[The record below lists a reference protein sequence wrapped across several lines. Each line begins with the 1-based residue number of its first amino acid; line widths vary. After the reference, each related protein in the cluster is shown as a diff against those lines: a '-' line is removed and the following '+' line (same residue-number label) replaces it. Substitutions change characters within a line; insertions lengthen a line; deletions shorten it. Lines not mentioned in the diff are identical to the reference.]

1 MTNTRRD
8 HRSFWTSRLIE
19 SRDPAGNIQASQ
31 TVNTSLGWIDTFDGS
46 DNPSWRQNI
55 RDQVSA
61 TTNYDGTKTTIKSV
75 PFIDSLVVFQSGSS
89 TAVVGNPENCFPGIP
104 VPGAPLGVISSV
116 SDRAYSDLIK
126 KAKAQLS
133 SFESG
138 QDLGEIKETIQSILH
153 PMKSLRDHTLS
164 YFSSVKKLK
173 SRYKKAS
180 SLRKA
185 VADTYLE
192 WTFGWKPLAA
202 DIADGIVGL
211 GSARLPNVPIDAFAK
226 SQYQHDV
233 STVDSSGPSGG
244 GMIATL
250 TDIGV
255 FSCRL
260 KGMVNVYYN
269 GGPPSLQQEL
279 QLDLP
284 NFLPTAWDLIPYS
297 FVVDYFTNVGDIV
310 NAISFPSAA
319 MRWAW
324 STTKDLRNCVQ
335 IYSDAGLGFF
345 NPLVRTFS
353 STNFEIE
360 SATVS
365 RRYIIPGNY
374 VPSLQFSLPLS
385 SKPWEN
391 IGALIASSTKSLT
404 PLW

>member
-1 MTNTRRD
+1 MPNVRRD

-19 SRDPAGNIQASQ
+19 NRDSGGNIQTSS
-31 TVNTSLGWIDTFDGS
+31 TVNSSLGWLDTFDGY
-46 DNPSWRQNI
+46 DNPSWKQNI

-61 TTNYDGTKTTIKSV
+61 TTNYDGTKTTVKSV
-75 PFIDSLVVFQSGSS
+75 PFIDSLVVFQNGNS
-89 TAVVGNPENCFPGIP
+89 TAVVGNPENCFPPIP
-104 VPGAPLGVISSV
+104 IAGVPLGVASSV
-116 SDRAYSDLIK
+116 SDRAYSDFLK

-153 PMKSLRDHTLS
+153 PMKALREHVLS
-164 YFSSVKKLK
+164 YFTSVKKLK
-173 SRYKKAS
+173 RSIKKAS

-192 WTFGWKPLAA
+192 WTFGWKPLAG

-211 GSARLPNVPIDAFAK
+211 GSARMPNVPIDAFAK
-226 SQYQHDV
+226 QQYQNDV
-233 STVDSSGPSGG
+233 STVDSSSPSGG
-244 GMIATL
+244 GLIATL
-250 TDIGV
+250 TDSGV

-324 STTKDLRNCVQ
+324 QTTKDTRNCTQV
-335 IYSDAGLGFF
+335 YSDAGLSFY
-345 NPLVRTFS
+345 NPLVRTFY
-353 STNFEIE
+353 STNLEVE
-360 SATVS
+360 SSNVS
-365 RRYIIPGNY
+365 RRYIVPGNY
-374 VPSLQFSLPLS
+374 LPSLHFSLPLS

-391 IGALIASSTKSLT
+391 IGALIAGRTKSLT